1 MNRETRVAMNRPGLR
16 SRLAGRI
23 HRQEHGQM
31 IVFAALIVV
40 IVVGMGA
47 LAVDVGFFVHER
59 ENVQYAVDA
68 GALAG
73 AALLPNNGTGAATA
87 AQNFTLANDA
97 GLSASEVSVSF
108 RCLVGNVST
117 DVPASCDPKT
127 DASWTTTSTGL
138 KVSPCVPANTD
149 KCNVIVVSASN
160 SVNFFLAPVLHIK
173 QGNTGSITSA
183 ACSGACGAP
192 PTIPV
197 DLVVIIDRTGSM
209 SSSDLTNAKNAT
221 NALLLSYNP
230 AIQYVALGTLGPSQN
245 VSSCTGANSPAK
257 SLAASTAQYDE
268 TTVAKWVPVGL
279 TGTGS
284 PAAPLNEA
292 YVISG
297 ALNTNSTIVKAVA
310 CLNTSGT
317 GTNLA
322 TPIKMAKQYLQ
333 TYGRPGVKWG
343 IVLETDGNP
352 NYGTGTASNY
362 TCQQASTEAT
372 AAKTAGIEIF
382 TIGFGLVASDVCPD
396 GSGVWKSKP
405 ATTLLA
411 DMATQP
417 SIDNGCST
425 QSQADAENADGDH
438 FFCQPKTAQLTTI
451 FQTIA
456 SAASGSNRLISVP

>member
-1 MNRETRVAMNRPGLR
+1 MNRHGPLP
-16 SRLAGRI
+16 RLASRI
-23 HRQEHGQM
+23 RRQEHGQM
-31 IVFAALIVV
+31 IVFAALIIV

-73 AALLPNNGTGAATA
+73 AALLPNNGVGAATA
-87 AQNFTLANDA
+87 AQNFTLLNDKGLNA
-97 GLSASEVSVSF
+97 GNVSVSF
-108 RCLVGNVST
+108 RCLVGNVAT

-138 KVSPCVPANTD
+138 KASPCVPANTD

-160 SVNFFLAPVLHIK
+160 SVKFYLAPILHIK

-209 SSSDLTNAKNAT
+209 SAADLTNARTAAD
-221 NALLLSYNP
+221 ALLQSYNP
-230 AIQYVALGTLGPSQN
+230 AIQYVALGTLGPSET
-245 VSSCTGANSPAK
+245 SPSCSGANSPAAV
-257 SLAASTAQYDE
+257 LAASSGQYDE
-268 TTVAKWVPVGL
+268 TTVAKWIPVGL

-284 PAAPLNEA
+284 PAAPVNEA
-292 YVISG
+292 YVNANG
-297 ALNTNSTIVKAVA
+297 TLNTNSTIVKGIA

-322 TPIKMAKQYLQ
+322 TPMKMAKQYLQ
-333 TYGRPGVKWG
+333 AHGRPGVKWG
-343 IVLETDGNP
+343 IVLETDGTP
-352 NYGTGTASNY
+352 NYGVGTASNY

-372 AAKTAGIEIF
+372 AAKAAGIEVF
-382 TIGFGLVASDVCPD
+382 TIGFGLVATDTCPD
-396 GSGVWKSKP
+396 ASGFWKSKP
-405 ATTLLA
+405 ATNVLA
-411 DMATQP
+411 DMATL
-417 SIDNGCST
+417 SADDKGGCTT
-425 QSQADAENADGDH
+425 QANADAENADGDH
-438 FFCQPKTAQLTTI
+438 FFCQPKTAQLTSI
-451 FQTIA
+451 FQTVA
-456 SAASGSNRLISVP
+456 SAASGSTRLISVP